1 MSIADDYD
9 AAAPAYLE
17 HLARELDH
25 KPLDRH
31 LIQRFAEALPR
42 EASVADL
49 GCGPGHVARYLA
61 ERTGANAVGVDLSPK
76 MIELARA
83 RFAGDNLDYV
93 VGDMRALTG
102 FRDAS
107 LAGVTAFYSIVH
119 FTAAELPAV
128 FAEMRRVLTPGGL
141 VLVAFHVSNSTGDE
155 RTHIDELFGTKV
167 ALDFY
172 YHPVETVAAALAG
185 AGLPVRETC
194 IREPY
199 PDVEYPSRR
208 AYLLAG
214 NA

>member
-42 EASVADL
+42 AASVADL

-61 ERTGANAVGVDLSPK
+61 ERTGANVVGVDLSPK

-119 FTAAELPAV
+119 FTADELPAV
-128 FAEMRRVLTPGGL
+128 FAEMHRVLAPGAL
-141 VLVAFHVSNSTGDE
+141 ALVAFHISSPDGKTL
-155 RTHIDELFGTKV
+155 THLDELFGAKV

-172 YHPVETVAAALAG
+172 YHSVETVAGALTG

-199 PDVEYPSRR
+199 PDVEYPSQR
-208 AYLLAG
+208 AYLLAR
-214 NA
+214 ND